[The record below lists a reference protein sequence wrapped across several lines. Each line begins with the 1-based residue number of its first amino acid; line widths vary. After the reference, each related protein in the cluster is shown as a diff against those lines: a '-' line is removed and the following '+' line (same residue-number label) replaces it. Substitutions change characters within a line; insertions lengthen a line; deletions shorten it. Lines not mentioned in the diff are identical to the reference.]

1 MLDVL
6 FPFRGQG
13 SAERDFTAADIARDR
28 GILLGSDSSGC
39 WLHDSVPLQTDGK
52 PICLFD
58 MTNRRLVHAFHRH
71 RSQPF

>member
-6 FPFRGQG
+6 LPFRGQG

-28 GILLGSDSSGC
+28 GILPGSDSSGC

-52 PICLFD
+52 PIC
-58 MTNRRLVHAFHRH
+58 VV
-71 RSQPF
+71 